1 MLVVVLVLAL
11 VLVMVMVLTVRIDA
25 VFVTGF
31 WVRIAFAGRF
41 GESFWEK

>member
-1 MLVVVLVLAL
+1 MLVVVLVLA
-11 VLVMVMVLTVRIDA
+11 MVLTVRIDA
-25 VFVTGF
+25 VFVAGY